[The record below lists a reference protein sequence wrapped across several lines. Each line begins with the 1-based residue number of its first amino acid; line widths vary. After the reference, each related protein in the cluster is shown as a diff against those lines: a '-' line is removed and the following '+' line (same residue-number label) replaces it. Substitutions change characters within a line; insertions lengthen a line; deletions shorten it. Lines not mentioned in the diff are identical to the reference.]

1 MLTHTGLAPWSLP
14 FSTLLALLKDLWTG
28 LSSLLHR
35 HLQQSGA
42 LTMDVLQDPPPGP
55 VEGVDEDI
63 ADKVGPGPV
72 AGPAG
77 VVGEVCRVRWEAGL
91 APWGLSR
98 PQQPCWSLAGT
109 VRVGSL
115 R

>member
-1 MLTHTGLAPWSLP
+1 
-14 FSTLLALLKDLWTG
+14 
-28 LSSLLHR
+28 
-35 HLQQSGA
+35 
-42 LTMDVLQDPPPGP
+42 MDALQDPPPGP

-72 AGPAG
+72 ARPVG
-77 VVGEVCRVRWEAGL
+77 VVGEVCRVWWEVGL

-98 PQQPCWSLAGT
+98 PQQPCWSLVGT

-115 R
+115 G